1 MRLGVTPPVEM
12 TGVRAAVDLAARAED
27 LGYTDVFSS
36 EVGSA
41 DAFSPLAALA
51 ERTTRV
57 RLGTALVPVFT
68 RPPALLAM
76 TAASLQSLS
85 GGRFVLGVGASTA
98 NIVERWM
105 GQEFRDP
112 LTRVREYVHAVRRI
126 VAGDKVSVEGRE
138 IRIDGF
144 RRQAEPVPP
153 VPIHVGALG
162 PRMCSL
168 AGEIADGVQF
178 ALMTPEGVR
187 GAMNDVTR
195 GMRHTPRDGAGFDV
209 LQRIPIAVDEP
220 EPVSEL
226 ARRFLTGY
234 AIVPTYA
241 SALERQGFG
250 DAAARVARA
259 WAAGDRAKAVS
270 LLPDELVDAFFV
282 HGTASECRARLDEYA
297 RAGVRTAVL
306 MHLSIGGTPEER
318 AERIASQLDALSPAS
333 LDPPAQQPIGPSDV
347 T

>member
-12 TGVRAAVDLAARAED
+12 TGVRAAVDLAARAEI
-27 LGYTDVFSS
+27 LGYTDAFSS

-51 ERTTRV
+51 ERTTAI

-85 GGRFVLGVGASTA
+85 SGRFVLGVGASTA
-98 NIVERWM
+98 HIVERWM
-105 GQEFRDP
+105 GQEFKNP
-112 LTRVREYVHAVRRI
+112 VSRVRDYVGSIRRL
-126 VAGDKVSVEGRE
+126 VAGDKVSLEGRDV
-138 IRIDGF
+138 RIDGF
-144 RRQAEPVPP
+144 RRQAEPVTP

-162 PRMCSL
+162 PRMCRL
-168 AGEIADGVQF
+168 AGEVGDGVQF
-178 ALMTPEGVR
+178 ALMTPDGVHDALEGVR
-187 GAMNDVTR
+187 A
-195 GMRHTPRDGAGFDV
+195 GMREAGRDDADFDV
-209 LQRIPIAVDEP
+209 VQRIPVAVGEP
-220 EPVSEL
+220 EFVREL

-234 AIVPTYA
+234 AIVPSYA
-241 SALERQGFG
+241 RALERQGYG

-259 WAAGDRAKAVS
+259 WGDGDRAKAVT

-282 HGTASECRARLDEYA
+282 HGTPNQCRARLDDYA

-306 MHLSIGGTPEER
+306 MHLSIGATPEDR
-318 AERIASQLDALSPAS
+318 AERIASQLES
-333 LDPPAQQPIGPSDV
+333 LAPGTGAAGS
-347 T
+347 

>member
-12 TGVRAAVDLAARAED
+12 TGVLAAVELSARAEA

-51 ERTTRV
+51 ARTSVV

-76 TAASLQSLS
+76 TAASLQALS
-85 GGRFVLGVGASTA
+85 SGRFVLGVGASTA
-98 NIVERWM
+98 HIVDSWM
-105 GQEFRDP
+105 GETFRNP
-112 LTRVREYVHAVRRI
+112 VTRVREYVDSIRRI
-126 VAGDKVSVEGRE
+126 IAGDKVSLQGRE
-138 IRIDGF
+138 VRIDGF
-144 RRQAEPVPP
+144 RRQAEPVSP

-162 PRMCSL
+162 PRMCRL
-168 AGEIADGVQF
+168 AGEVADGVQF
-178 ALMTPEGVR
+178 ALMTPDGVR
-187 GAMNDVTR
+187 DALKDVR
-195 GMRHTPRDGAGFDV
+195 AGMREAGRDDAGFDV
-209 LQRIPIAVDEP
+209 LQRIPIAVGEP
-220 EPVSEL
+220 EPVREL

-241 SALERQGFG
+241 RALERQGFG
-250 DAAARVARA
+250 DAAARVADA
-259 WAAGDRAKAVS
+259 WAAGDRAKAVT
-270 LLPDELVDAFFV
+270 LLPDDLVDSFFV
-282 HGTASECRARLDEYA
+282 HGTPNECRARLDEYE

-306 MHLSIGGTPEER
+306 MHLSIGPTPEDR
-318 AERIASQLDALSPAS
+318 AEQIASQLDDLAP
-333 LDPPAQQPIGPSDV
+333 QQPIGPSNV